1 MTADRR
7 AAQEALSEYD
17 AEGGTPLEQLK
28 QELDRRAALVERVR
42 KVAGC
47 WPAGCDEPED
57 CACQIS
63 IDLVRDEVL
72 EEAIE
77 CLDKSGCEQG
87 ALAIRALKEA
97 PCSSS

>member
-28 QELDRRAALVERVR
+28 QELDRRAALAKAV
-42 KVAGC
+42 
-47 WPAGCDEPED
+47 CDAMHEVDPFYVSYD
-57 CACQIS
+57 HAIAA
-63 IDLVRDEVL
+63 IDLIRADVL

>member
-17 AEGGTPLEQLK
+17 ADGGTPLEQLK
-28 QELDRRAALVERVR
+28 QELDRRAALVKAVCEAMHEADPFYVSYDQ
-42 KVAGC
+42 AI
-47 WPAGCDEPED
+47 A
-57 CACQIS
+57 AL
-63 IDLVRDEVL
+63 DLIRNDVL